1 MMRALIIPVA
11 TEFYAVPMDSVRQV
25 LRKTEVTQI
34 PLSSPELLGAINV
47 RGEILPILDTGI
59 LTGNGPVKTVPYT
72 VIVNTEKDLVG
83 LAAESMPIAAE
94 LGEPVAAGTRPGETG
109 VFNSGGRL
117 VVLLDLEELVANH
130 LSTSRAR

>member
-1 MMRALIIPVA
+1 MRALIIPVA

-25 LRKTEVTQI
+25 LRRTEVTSI
-34 PLSSPELLGAINV
+34 PLSSSELLGAINV

-72 VIVNTEKDLVG
+72 VIVTTEKDPVG

-94 LGEPVAAGTRPGETG
+94 LGEPVAAGTRPGELG
-109 VFNSGGRL
+109 VFSSGGRL

-130 LSTSRAR
+130 LNGSRAR

>member
-1 MMRALIIPVA
+1 MRALIIPVA
-11 TEFYAVPMDSVRQV
+11 AEFYAVPMESVRQV
-25 LRKTEVTQI
+25 LRRTEVTRI
-34 PLSSPELLGAINV
+34 PLSTPELLGAINV

-72 VIVNTEKDLVG
+72 ILVNTDKDLVG

-94 LGEPVAAGTRPGETG
+94 LGEPVSPGTRPGEKG
-109 VFNSGGRL
+109 VYSSGDHL

>member
-1 MMRALIIPVA
+1 MRALIIPVA
-11 TEFYAVPMDSVRQV
+11 MEFYAVPMDSVRQV
-25 LRKTEVTQI
+25 LRRTEVTPV
-34 PLSSPELLGAINV
+34 PLSGPELLGAVNV

-72 VIVNTEKDLVG
+72 VLVTTEKDLVG

-94 LGEPVAAGTRPGETG
+94 LGEPVAPGTRPGEKG
-109 VFNSGGRL
+109 VFSSGGRL
-117 VVLLDLEELVANH
+117 VVLLDIEELVANH

>member
-1 MMRALIIPVA
+1 MRALIIPVA

-25 LRKTEVTQI
+25 LRRTEVTAI

-72 VIVNTEKDLVG
+72 VIVTTEKDLVG

-94 LGEPVAAGTRPGETG
+94 LGEPVAAGTRPGERG
-109 VFNSGGRL
+109 VFSSGGRL
-117 VVLLDLEELVANH
+117 VVLLDVEELVANH
-130 LSTSRAR
+130 LDASRAT